1 MLHLE
6 KPYNFLIFEKY
17 TLSKLKMYKRILII
31 FVFGPLDLGV
41 GEFLPLDVDHVDVCK
56 PSSQSDERYVRTA
69 QFIKELIS
77 K

>member
-1 MLHLE
+1 MIMI
-6 KPYNFLIFEKY
+6 NFLLEYIF
-17 TLSKLKMYKRILII
+17 
-31 FVFGPLDLGV
+31 FADLGV
-41 GEFLPLDVDHVDVCK
+41 GEFLPLDVNHVDVCK